1 MEDDYTTNSHYLTST
16 FLFERLKRMHFFSLD
31 VLGVRPEWDN
41 QYRKSLPPK
50 SLSLPLIFNLQY
62 SNFVL
67 PRAFKSHFS
76 EHLYWTFTDKLSAS
90 SVYSGVRA

>member
-1 MEDDYTTNSHYLTST
+1 
-16 FLFERLKRMHFFSLD
+16 MHFFSLD

-41 QYRKSLPPK
+41 QYRKSLQPK

-67 PRAFKSHFS
+67 PRAFKSHVS
-76 EHLYWTFTDKLSAS
+76 EHLYWTFTEKLSAS